1 MKKCFFHTVCTGI
14 LLVLSIP
21 IHAQDLL
28 MISEITDPA
37 DDFTGRFVE
46 LYNPDSEAIDF
57 DSGTFYLSR
66 QSNGGTSWGDLRLTG
81 TIRANATFVIGGSGF
96 EAIYGF
102 APDQLS
108 GILTGNGNDAY
119 FLFREGDHVEGVL
132 QDIYGAPDT
141 DGTGELWEYED
152 SRAERI
158 EDILEPGPV
167 WLEGEWAI
175 SPANVADCDPGTHNG
190 SVPPDTVSPGNYS
203 ISMIDDTIQL
213 GQPAEMPV
221 LVSALTADDGIISYQ
236 FELAYDNSLMEY
248 TGVTL
253 SGTLSE
259 GGETAVNTAIEGI
272 ISISYMST
280 STLQGEGELLRLR
293 FSSLATGT
301 TGLIISEAW
310 FNTIQVQHITNG
322 SVSIVENSPPTATI
336 SYSNAFNRFTDTLI
350 ITATFSDPISISD
363 PVTISLNGAV
373 SLTDAEMNRVN
384 DTIYNYT
391 YQIPKSEG
399 VVTVTLGGG
408 TDVWG
413 NGIIPVP
420 TDGGSFT
427 IESFTP
433 GDVDDD
439 GLIMAYDAA
448 LTLQYSVGIDAL
460 PGIDPIPWETWRDS
474 TANVDGKGGITAYD
488 ASLILRY
495 SAGLISGFSSESA
508 KSAPLAGV
516 FAEIIDHY
524 IVFYSTGELYGFNLK
539 FNNEDGILEYPVA
552 LNEEY
557 LSAINT
563 TGSTYRIGL
572 CTQYPAMNGE
582 VMMKVPFN
590 REGSV
595 TFNIIVNQEERLFT
609 IDLASGGV
617 DPEKD
622 FIEIGPVPT
631 TELLKISG
639 LKGPSTVGVYNI
651 HGELLQSTHT
661 HDPACEID
669 LTGYTAGLY
678 MVILKRGK
686 ETRVRKFCIF

>member
-1 MKKCFFHTVCTGI
+1 
-14 LLVLSIP
+14 
-21 IHAQDLL
+21 
-28 MISEITDPA
+28 MISEVTDPA

-46 LYNPDSEAIDF
+46 LYNPGSEALDF
-57 DSGTFYLSR
+57 DSNTFYLSR

-81 TIRANATFVIGGSGF
+81 TVMANATFVIGGSGF
-96 EAIYGF
+96 EAIFGF

-152 SRAERI
+152 SRAERV
-158 EDILEPGPV
+158 EDILEPSPV
-167 WLEGEWAI
+167 WLAGEWAI

-203 ISMIDDTIQL
+203 ISMIDETIQL
-213 GQPAEMPV
+213 GQQAEMPV
-221 LVSALTADDGIISYQ
+221 LVSALTAEDGIISYQ
-236 FELAYDNSLMEY
+236 FDLAYDNRLLEY
-248 TGVTL
+248 TGLTL

-259 GGETAVNTAIEGI
+259 GGEAAVNTAVEGI
-272 ISISYMST
+272 ISISYMSI
-280 STLQGEGELLRLR
+280 STLQGEGEMLRLR

-301 TGLIISEAW
+301 TELIISEAW
-310 FNTIQVQHITNG
+310 FNTITVQHITNG
-322 SVSIVENSPPTATI
+322 SVNIVENSPPTATV
-336 SYSNAFNRFTDTLI
+336 SYSNTVNRFTDILI

-363 PVTISLNGAV
+363 PVTISMNGAV
-373 SLTDAEMNRVN
+373 SLADAEMNRVN

-420 TDGGSFT
+420 TSGGSFT

-439 GLIMAYDAA
+439 GMIMAYDAA

-460 PGIDPIPWETWRDS
+460 PEIDPLPWETWRDS
-474 TANVDGKGGITAYD
+474 TANVDGTGGITAYD

-516 FAEIIDHY
+516 FGEVVDQY
-524 IVFYSTGELYGFNLK
+524 IVFYSTGELYGFNLQ
-539 FNNEDGILEYPVA
+539 FNNQDRILESPAA

-557 LSAINT
+557 MSAINT
-563 TGSTYRIGL
+563 TGTNYRIGL
-572 CTQYPAMNGE
+572 CTKYPAMDGE
-582 VMMKVPFN
+582 VLMKIPFN
-590 REGSV
+590 REGSL
-595 TFNIIVNQEERLFT
+595 TFNIIVNQEERAFT
-609 IDLASGGV
+609 IDLASGGG
-617 DPEKD
+617 DPEND
-622 FIEIGPVPT
+622 FIEIGPVPA
-631 TELLKISG
+631 TEMLKISG
-639 LKGPSTVGVYNI
+639 LTGPSTIGVYNI
-651 HGELLQSTHT
+651 HGELLQSTHIY
-661 HDPACEID
+661 DPTCEID

-678 MVILKRGK
+678 MVILKTDKG
-686 ETRVRKFCIF
+686 TRVRKFCIF